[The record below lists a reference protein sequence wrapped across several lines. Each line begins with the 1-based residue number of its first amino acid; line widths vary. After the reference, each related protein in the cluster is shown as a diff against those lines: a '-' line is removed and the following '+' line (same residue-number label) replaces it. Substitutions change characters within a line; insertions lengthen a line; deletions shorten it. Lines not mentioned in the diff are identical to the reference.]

1 MIEARLYLSMRAY
14 ASRLNASWAPYARM
28 EATEWLDYVGDMTMF
43 LQLTDPSDC
52 STKVAE
58 NGCFR
63 DTQLA
68 LHRQLRLHVNVP
80 ESSSDGGH
88 QDGGDDEYGR
98 EDDDGEDFR
107 Q

>member
-1 MIEARLYLSMRAY
+1 MEARG
-14 ASRLNASWAPYARM
+14 
-28 EATEWLDYVGDMTMF
+28 WLDYAGDMAIF
-43 LQLTDPSDC
+43 PQLTDSSDC

-68 LHRQLRLHVNVP
+68 LHRQLRLHVDVP

-88 QDGGDDEYGR
+88 QDRGDDEYGR
-98 EDDDGEDFR
+98 EDDDGENFR